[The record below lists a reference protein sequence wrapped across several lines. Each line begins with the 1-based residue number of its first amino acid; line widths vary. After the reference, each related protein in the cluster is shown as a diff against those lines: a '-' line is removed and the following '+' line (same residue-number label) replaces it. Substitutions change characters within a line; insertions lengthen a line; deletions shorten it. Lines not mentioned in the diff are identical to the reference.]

1 MFIIR
6 YRETLRRFVE
16 EGMTNSSLCEA
27 SDGGDE
33 DVNMGKLAEVRVSQF
48 VDRLVCRGLYAETQ
62 CYSRRLQR

>member
-33 DVNMGKLAEVRVSQF
+33 DVNMGELGPG
-48 VDRLVCRGLYAETQ
+48 RGQ
-62 CYSRRLQR
+62 SGSV